1 MEARQRRS
9 FTNDY
14 KRQAVDLVA
23 SSGRSIGSVA
33 KELGLRDSVLRRWVE
48 QRGAG
53 REPTAQARRP
63 TTHPIG
69 CHGCLLFTPMRTSL
83 TSGATSALCPN
94 SRSRHVA
101 VRSSLIRF
109 TTENGL
115 ALQRLMLAVDQRFR
129 DRRPDG
135 T

>member
-53 REPTAQARRP
+53 LEPTVAARRP
-63 TTHPIG
+63 EHAAAGMDVVGVHLKVIRRTV
-69 CHGCLLFTPMRTSL
+69 LLPNRDQLATAPWQISCWDYSGRLL
-83 TSGATSALCPN
+83 TCP
-94 SRSRHVA
+94 
-101 VRSSLIRF
+101 
-109 TTENGL
+109 
-115 ALQRLMLAVDQRFR
+115 
-129 DRRPDG
+129 
-135 T
+135 